1 MTGFKVASF
10 GGAVKAS
17 ALIMDADIQNPH
29 GYGFAGGM
37 RVIGGDIIADTA
49 TINNL
54 TAPNI
59 VSDNSLTGKAFC
71 RIPQKT
77 IVVDVSETQELYS
90 NSTHATTFYTSYRP
104 TGIKFRVN
112 CLSNSIPKI
121 QALLKADEG
130 GAHTA
135 YAKLYVNNIPTSA
148 EASLNSTTPTWV
160 TFPSIPLNADD
171 EVEVY
176 LKSNYSG
183 YTVHIQGFKVLGHF
197 EINQNVPPW
206 ITDLSA

>member
-10 GGAVKAS
+10 GSAMKAS

-29 GYGFAGGM
+29 GYGFSGGM
-37 RVIGGDIIADTA
+37 RVIGGDIVADTA
-49 TINNL
+49 TVNNL
-54 TAPNI
+54 TASNI
-59 VSDNSLTGKAFC
+59 VADNSLTGKAFC
-71 RIPQKT
+71 RIPQRT
-77 IVVDVSETQELYS
+77 VVADDSETQELYS
-90 NSTHATTFYTSYRP
+90 NSTHASTIYTSYSP

-121 QALLKADEG
+121 QAQLKVDSAG
-130 GAHTA
+130 VYTA

-160 TFPSIPLNADD
+160 TFPSMALNADD

-176 LKSNYSG
+176 LKSS
-183 YTVHIQGFKVLGHF
+183 HQGFRVRIEGFKIFGHF